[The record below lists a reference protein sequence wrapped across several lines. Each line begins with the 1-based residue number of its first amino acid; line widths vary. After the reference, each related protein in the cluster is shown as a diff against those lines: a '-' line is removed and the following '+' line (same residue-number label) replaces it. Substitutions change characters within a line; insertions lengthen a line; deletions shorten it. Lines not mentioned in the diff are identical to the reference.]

1 MSADAAGAAGATASF
16 STTLFQQGN
25 NTGVEVPP
33 EVIEQLGAGKRP
45 PVVVDLDGFTFRT
58 TVGVM
63 GGRHLVPVSKAIRE
77 QTGLAGGDP
86 LQVTLTVDTSPR
98 EVDVPDDLAAA
109 LAAEPA
115 ARAFF
120 DGLSNSLQRYHV
132 GQVTDAKTDATRER
146 RIAKAVQ
153 LFLDGKQR

>member
-1 MSADAAGAAGATASF
+1 MSADAPGTAGATVSF
-16 STTLFQQGN
+16 STTLLQEGN
-25 NTGVEVPP
+25 TTGVEVPP

-45 PVVVDLDGFTFRT
+45 PVSVDLNGFTFRT
-58 TVGVM
+58 TIGVM

-77 QTGLAGGDP
+77 QSGLAGGDQ

-109 LAAEPA
+109 LAAQPA
-115 ARAFF
+115 ARTFF

>member
-1 MSADAAGAAGATASF
+1 MATPATASF
-16 STTLFQQGN
+16 DTTLQATGN
-25 NTGVEVPP
+25 NTGIEVP
-33 EVIEQLGAGKRP
+33 EDVIEALGAGRRP
-45 PVVVDLDGFTFRT
+45 PVRVEVNGYEFRT

-63 GGRHLVPVSKAIRE
+63 GGRHLVPVSKAVRE
-77 QTGLAGGDP
+77 AAGLSAGDAIS
-86 LQVTLTVDTSPR
+86 VTLTVDDSPR
-98 EVDVPDDLAAA
+98 EVDVPEDFAAA

-115 ARAFF
+115 ARTFF

-132 GQVTDAKTDATRER
+132 GQVTDAKTEATRER

>member
-1 MSADAAGAAGATASF
+1 MSVGDGATASF
-16 STTLFQQGN
+16 DATLFAQGN
-25 NTGVEVPP
+25 NTGIEVPDD
-33 EVIEQLGAGKRP
+33 VIEALGAGRRP
-45 PVVVDLDGFTFRT
+45 PVRVELDGHEFRT

-63 GGRHLVPVSKAIRE
+63 GGRHLIPVSKAIRE
-77 QTGLAGGDP
+77 ATGLSGGDD
-86 LQVTLTVDTSPR
+86 VSVVLTVDTSPR
-98 EVDVPDDLAAA
+98 EVEVPADLAAA
-109 LAAEPA
+109 LAAAPA
-115 ARAFF
+115 AKSFF

>member
-1 MSADAAGAAGATASF
+1 MATPATASF
-16 STTLFQQGN
+16 DTTLQATGN
-25 NTGVEVPP
+25 NTGIEVP
-33 EVIEQLGAGKRP
+33 EDVIEALGAGRRP
-45 PVVVDLDGFTFRT
+45 PVRVEVNGYEFRT

-63 GGRHLVPVSKAIRE
+63 GGRHLVPVSKAIRQE
-77 QTGLAGGDP
+77 AGLSAGDAIS
-86 LQVTLTVDTSPR
+86 VTLTVDDSPR
-98 EVDVPDDLAAA
+98 EVDVPEDFAAA

-115 ARAFF
+115 ARTFF

-132 GQVTDAKTDATRER
+132 GQVTDAKTEATRER